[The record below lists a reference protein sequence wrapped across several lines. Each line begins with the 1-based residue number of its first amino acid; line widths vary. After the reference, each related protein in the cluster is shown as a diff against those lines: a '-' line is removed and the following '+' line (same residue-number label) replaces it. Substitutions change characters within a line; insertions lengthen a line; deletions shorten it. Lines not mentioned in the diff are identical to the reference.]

1 MGFVNF
7 HGMVCSP
14 KTASKCIDAFDGTI
28 LFMPSTY
35 TPDTLA
41 LYDYSP
47 DGVLTPFS
55 YYLLVLISLTGLS
68 TLLGMTDFRMS
79 REFPDPGAA
88 AAAAVTPDEKR
99 NQTATTPF
107 VSTFNDGLRVESLVL
122 DYCKQYTKAQTIHLK
137 RQFEYEFRLVGLEV
151 IMLHFL
157 CDQNKLHLVEVY
169 QFKNAF
175 LRNYAAPFF
184 LAVGRSCRT
193 AITRFQSFKRVSK
206 KEA

>member
-14 KTASKCIDAFDGTI
+14 KTASQCIDAFDGTI

-41 LYDYSP
+41 QYDYSP
-47 DGVLTPFS
+47 KGVLTPFS

-68 TLLGMTDFRMS
+68 TLLGMTDFQMAK
-79 REFPDPGAA
+79 EYPDPKNTDSAIKDAG
-88 AAAAVTPDEKR
+88 TPLGSK
-99 NQTATTPF
+99 
-107 VSTFNDGLRVESLVL
+107 SNDALCVENYVL
-122 DYCKQYTKAQTIHLK
+122 DYCKKYTQAKTIYLK
-137 RQFEYEFRLVGLEV
+137 RQFEYRFRLVGLEV

-169 QFKNAF
+169 QFKNWF
-175 LRNYAAPFF
+175 LQKYFAPFF
-184 LAVGRSCRT
+184 VAIGNVVRNI
-193 AITRFQSFKRVSK
+193 ITRLQFRKGK
-206 KEA
+206 KE